1 MTVEFSSTLMGPAVS
16 LADINTIHGKS
27 ISLTIALKCS
37 YSIDFDVGPSNDTIH
52 LLPVARGANSQ
63 SRHLSVAAEPGDR
76 TTIDLGHSSMAAG
89 LST

>member
-1 MTVEFSSTLMGPAVS
+1 MGLAVS

-27 ISLTIALKCS
+27 ISLTIAVKCS
-37 YSIDFDVGPSNDTIH
+37 YSIDMDVGPSDDTTH
-52 LLPVARGANSQ
+52 PLPVARGANFQ

-76 TTIDLGHSSMAAG
+76 IRIDLGHSSVAAG